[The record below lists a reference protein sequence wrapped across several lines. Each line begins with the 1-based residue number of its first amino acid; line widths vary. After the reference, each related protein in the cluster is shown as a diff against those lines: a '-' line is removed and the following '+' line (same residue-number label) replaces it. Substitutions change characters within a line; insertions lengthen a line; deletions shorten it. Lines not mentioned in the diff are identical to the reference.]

1 MRSNWLR
8 FISWAGALA
17 LVLTVVPGALAQCG
31 SAKRPVKPAVWHPHA
46 GGAQK
51 LLVRG
56 VPNDDDDG
64 EASIVGMWHV
74 TFTADTMNGSPF
86 SAVLDNAVVVWHSDG
101 TEIMNS
107 SRPAQDGN
115 FCMGVGTRTGKSKY
129 LLNHIAWQGNDPENA
144 PSGIGNPQ
152 EIFRLRI
159 ADRKME
165 LDDSLSAAHYTL
177 AMNRLAATWDW
188 LGAEV
193 EARRAIEVNPSNA
206 SAHWWYSDLLIFQG
220 RMTEAEAEIQRAQE
234 LNPFSVEI
242 YVAATA
248 RLYYER
254 RYDEF
259 IERCQEWVQRDPSL
273 EWNYHHGLGRVRAD
287 GQA

>member
-1 MRSNWLR
+1 MRSTCLR

-31 SAKRPVKPAVWHPHA
+31 SARKPVKPAVWHPHA
-46 GGAQK
+46 GGVQK

-56 VPNDDDDG
+56 VPKDDDDG
-64 EASIVGMWHV
+64 EVSIVGMWHV

-115 FCMGVGTRTGKSKY
+115 FCMGVWTRTEKSKY

-152 EIFRLRI
+152 GGVQIVEKVTLSQDGQSYAGSFTLDAYDTSGHHVVSFTGSISAKRI
-159 ADRKME
+159 TPHTRI
-165 LDDSLSAAHYTL
+165 T
-177 AMNRLAATWDW
+177 
-188 LGAEV
+188 
-193 EARRAIEVNPSNA
+193 
-206 SAHWWYSDLLIFQG
+206 DLL
-220 RMTEAEAEIQRAQE
+220 
-234 LNPFSVEI
+234 
-242 YVAATA
+242 
-248 RLYYER
+248 
-254 RYDEF
+254 
-259 IERCQEWVQRDPSL
+259 
-273 EWNYHHGLGRVRAD
+273 
-287 GQA
+287 